1 TSLFRINS
9 NNMFKKVSLLSI
21 ISIII
26 LYACSSSSDNSL
38 EVGDGFERKEM
49 LTHWANNLIVP
60 GYTDFAEKT
69 ENLKDAANNFAVTP
83 NQANLLTL
91 RTSWK
96 TAYMVWQKVSIFQ
109 IGKAETLNMVSNM
122 NTFPTNIEDLTLN
135 ITSGNY
141 DLTSQNEYDEQGF
154 PALDYMINGVA
165 SDDASIIAFYTGVDA
180 AKYKKYLNDL
190 VIRIDLLAKEVL
202 ADWNGEFK
210 NLFIENDGS
219 SITSSVDK
227 LVNFYVV
234 SFFER
239 EVREKKISFPS
250 GVRTGTPIPRNAE
263 AYYKK
268 DISKVLL
275 EAAFD
280 ATEDFFNGKTYDGNT
295 TGKSLKAYLQFLKR
309 EDLIAAIN
317 TKITD
322 VRSAIDVLD
331 ANFVRQINTDNT
343 KMTLAFD
350 KLQLLVKDLKVDMAS
365 AMSIKITIEDN
376 DGD

>member
-1 TSLFRINS
+1 
-9 NNMFKKVSLLSI
+9 MFKKVSLLSI